1 MLATSE
7 INISQAKKA
16 PDVHVKILADG
27 KVLKV
32 QKTRQRRILSC
43 IHCHSKKIKCSRAV
57 PTCDHCQKLGIDCQ
71 YFVNERI
78 SKGGKRKKKSRSSF
92 QNGSAASNSTSDTSS
107 ISREDSKIL
116 KQESSEMEMEME
128 NSSKSSTN
136 DHPQSQEMTIQD
148 NKLMETLSSN
158 FPNLPKSLLQTPVM
172 NSMSN
177 NMTNS
182 YFSNTNGS
190 TNANADH
197 EKEDQYSFNLSSFTY
212 ASYQG
217 SHPHTQ
223 SYNKLVN
230 QDLHSSLSSHN
241 NSSTNIS
248 SLFAKNPSHIYPQ
261 NSIMDHSKSHL
272 HQNTQGPQTF
282 RNPASP
288 HYPNSASFEISERLD
303 NTKNFLN
310 GTNTYYDNENLLE
323 DLENHLPTSKPKSY
337 ELVER
342 YLNSVHILLPII
354 TNIDDF
360 VREHDKYWKE
370 CNPYEKETNNSL
382 TDLNLLQFYTL
393 YFPILYAAT
402 ISEFE
407 EYDNLLLNQDINKYL
422 KGFNKIC
429 QYYNYPHGLKIIPL
443 LLGNVIIQ
451 STSPNPSTMEMS
463 SIIRYAKFLQ
473 MNKDPV
479 FSLNIK
485 NYEIIKFRRLLWW
498 TIFGLDCLTSH
509 NFCLPPVCKFDDFN
523 VVLPSDEEPIF
534 NQANEIVGYTLNTSV
549 LSLNIKFKYDRILNE
564 LVSQLHS
571 DNSKNLSKEKMNEIK
586 KMICEYFDYIHLSI
600 NKMNLYHKKFPPKT
614 VGEVNLLNF
623 IKNHSWSFVDR
634 AVMLLHKKFLLNE
647 HDSTVNVGEGRHLA
661 SHLLSDENNKLSL
674 SSLHITKNGSTEPK
688 SSDNSNSVA
697 SPQAKKEPGSSSNSN
712 ASYTYSIDSYDVHLT
727 KPRNGILSFNSFED
741 TFQSLVEENLIKNFV
756 NFQNLNLGLDF
767 NQFNNFSYNDINNNL
782 IPSILHNLN
791 DFLKYNDFLKFGKFN
806 WYVKRTIP
814 LDSIILLFII
824 IIVKFKFETI
834 KFNELIIY
842 VKLINKSLFI
852 LNRKWFKNEKYKR
865 MLSLTNLTWE
875 YILKKFK
882 ILHIINKF
890 TSSNFSITSSN
901 KNKIFN
907 KYEYFNY
914 QLTGYLNTTEL
925 FKTMQVAQP
934 NLSMELINKLNN
946 QKIKYIS
953 NTGTAAPDSPGIN
966 LNINSL
972 VFGSMNGLS
981 GISESPG
988 LNNKTTF
995 DILDDDLLMNNQRM
1009 SSKYDTDINLIES
1022 NDDFKIEKDFTI
1034 NSSLTGTFHIDED
1047 ELVLLHDKICF
1058 DLKNNYVDINDYCA
1072 FYISLENILH
1082 QVINFVD

>member
-647 HDSTVNVGEGRHLA
+647 HDSTVN
-661 SHLLSDENNKLSL
+661 
-674 SSLHITKNGSTEPK
+674 
-688 SSDNSNSVA
+688 
-697 SPQAKKEPGSSSNSN
+697 KEPGSSSNSN

-972 VFGSMNGLS
+972 V
-981 GISESPG
+981 
-988 LNNKTTF
+988 
-995 DILDDDLLMNNQRM
+995 
-1009 SSKYDTDINLIES
+1009 SKYDTDINLIES